1 MSPQQ
6 VKKKWFV
13 LIDLGHGNC
22 RLALVPHDYS
32 DLLLYEEPTTG
43 IIKGK
48 VADRDAL
55 TASIQKL
62 AQRAGLYDLN
72 YEAYVNIPANQ
83 SRALIQTINH
93 KLNGTYRSSDYE
105 AIIDMALESASL
117 GLDEVIDVIPL
128 QLRLDGKLADP
139 LAFGTVSR
147 EANMRL
153 MMATHPSVLLEDVLS
168 CLNGAGI
175 TVSEFRSNGLAVS
188 RALQYLRASA
198 ENSVLLDFGH
208 STITGSLMVG
218 GVVNQFFCV
227 PAGSAHITKDLCAG
241 LGTSFEDAELIK
253 IDLNISETAN
263 SNFKS
268 SRAAHYAIPRVTEL
282 MTLAFKN
289 FALYRRSLDGGLL
302 FCGGGSSLTGLVEYC
317 AQKFGVKGP
326 LIAQL
331 NGDGAKVFVGISTG
345 VSSQNHPSPALTL
358 DSSWIALLAQARA
371 LVRLRRAISSE
382 KDARPLSRL
391 RPLWT
396 WLSEL
401 SR

>member
-13 LIDLGHGNC
+13 LIDLGHGSC
-22 RLALVPHDYS
+22 RLALIPHDYS
-32 DLLLYEEPTTG
+32 DLLLFEEPSAG
-43 IIKGK
+43 LIKGK
-48 VADRDAL
+48 VADREAL
-55 TASIQKL
+55 TASIQRL
-62 AQRAGLYDLN
+62 AQRAGIYDLS

-93 KLNGTYRSSDYE
+93 KLNGTYRYSDYE
-105 AIIDMALESASL
+105 AIIDIALESASV

-139 LAFGTVSR
+139 LAFGSVSR

-153 MMATHPSVLLEDVLS
+153 MMATHPSILLEDVLS

-175 TVSEFRSNGLAVS
+175 AVSEFRSNGLGVS
-188 RALQYLRASA
+188 RALQYLRASS

-208 STITGSLMVG
+208 STITGALMVG

-227 PAGSAHITKDLCAG
+227 PAGSVHITKDLCAG
-241 LGTSFEDAELIK
+241 LGGSFEDAELTK
-253 IDLNISETAN
+253 LELNIAEIAN

-268 SRAAHYAIPRVTEL
+268 SRAAHYAIPRIAEL

-289 FALYRRSLDGGLL
+289 FAMYRRSLDGGLL
-302 FCGGGSSLTGLVEYC
+302 FCGGGSSLTGLIEYS

-326 LIAQL
+326 LVAQL
-331 NGDGAKVFVGISTG
+331 NGDGAKIFVGVSAGSPSQST
-345 VSSQNHPSPALTL
+345 PSPLLKL

-382 KDARPLSRL
+382 RDSRPLSKL

>member
-1 MSPQQ
+1 MSRQQ
-6 VKKKWFV
+6 AKKKWFV

-22 RLALVPHDYS
+22 RLAMIPEDYS
-32 DLLLYEEPTTG
+32 DLLLFEEPSVG
-43 IIKGK
+43 LVKGK

-105 AIIDMALESASL
+105 AIVDIALESASV

-128 QLRLDGKLADP
+128 QLRLDGKVTDP
-139 LAFGTVSR
+139 LAFGSVSR

-153 MMATHPSVLLEDVLS
+153 MMATHPSILLEDVLS

-175 TVSEFRSNGLAVS
+175 TVSEFRSNGLGVA

-208 STITGSLMVG
+208 STITGALMVG

-241 LGTSFEDAELIK
+241 LGTSFGEAESIK
-253 IDLNISETAN
+253 IELNISEVAN

-268 SRAAHYAIPRVTEL
+268 SRAAHYALPRITEL
-282 MTLAFKN
+282 MTLAFKH
-289 FALYRRSLDGGLL
+289 FAMYRRSLDGGLL
-302 FCGGGSSLTGLVEYC
+302 FCGGGSSLLGLVEYC

-326 LIAQL
+326 LVAQL
-331 NGDGAKVFVGISTG
+331 NGEGAKIFVGAATG
-345 VSSQNHPSPALTL
+345 SPSQSQPSSALAL

-371 LVRLRRAISSE
+371 LVRQRRAISSE
-382 KDARPLSRL
+382 KDSRPLSKL

>member
-1 MSPQQ
+1 
-6 VKKKWFV
+6 
-13 LIDLGHGNC
+13 
-22 RLALVPHDYS
+22 
-32 DLLLYEEPTTG
+32 
-43 IIKGK
+43 
-48 VADRDAL
+48 
-55 TASIQKL
+55 
-62 AQRAGLYDLN
+62 
-72 YEAYVNIPANQ
+72 
-83 SRALIQTINH
+83 
-93 KLNGTYRSSDYE
+93 
-105 AIIDMALESASL
+105 
-117 GLDEVIDVIPL
+117 
-128 QLRLDGKLADP
+128 
-139 LAFGTVSR
+139 
-147 EANMRL
+147 
-153 MMATHPSVLLEDVLS
+153 MMATHPSILLEDVLS

-175 TVSEFRSNGLAVS
+175 TVSEFRSNGLGVS

-253 IDLNISETAN
+253 IDLNISKIAN

-326 LIAQL
+326 LVAQL
-331 NGDGAKVFVGISTG
+331 NGDGAKVFVGVSTG

-382 KDARPLSRL
+382 KDVRPLSKL